1 MATSKKSSASVAL
14 DSDWQTE
21 DDLRTLIR
29 AKEIEKDPKRM
40 EKVRAL
46 AQKKMLETASVA
58 SDTDD

>member
-1 MATSKKSSASVAL
+1 MATKGKSIAVA
-14 DSDWQTE
+14 DDEWQTE

-40 EKVRAL
+40 AKARAL
-46 AQKKMLETASVA
+46 AQKKMLDVAQVA